1 MKRVI
6 SLLVL
11 LALALTLCACGSA
24 PAKESEKP
32 ANMQSSLPGTSSAA
46 EEPEESAEPAAEGDS
61 AAEEAVLAARKLKDR
76 PVSEL
81 FAVIGEPV
89 SEDAA
94 PSCMGPGEDVNL
106 SYDGFTVYTYKDGDS
121 QIVVDAEVSK

>member
-6 SLLVL
+6 CLLLCL
-11 LALALTLCACGSA
+11 LAVLALCACGS
-24 PAKESEKP
+24 AKESEKP
-32 ANMQSSLPGTSSAA
+32 ADMQSSLPSTAA
-46 EEPEESAEPAAEGDS
+46 VEEEATESAEPVSDEAA
-61 AAEEAVLAARKLKDR
+61 AAREAVQKALKLKNR

-81 FAVIGEPV
+81 YDAIGEPE

-106 SYDGFTVYTYKDGDS
+106 YCDGFTVYTYKEGNE
-121 QIVVDAEVSK
+121 QTVVDAEINP

>member
-81 FAVIGEPV
+81 FAVIG
-89 SEDAA
+89 
-94 PSCMGPGEDVNL
+94 
-106 SYDGFTVYTYKDGDS
+106 
-121 QIVVDAEVSK
+121 

>member
-6 SLLVL
+6 CLLLCLLIVL
-11 LALALTLCACGSA
+11 ALCACGS
-24 PAKESEKP
+24 AKESEKP
-32 ANMQSSLPGTSSAA
+32 ADMQSSLPVTAAA
-46 EEPEESAEPAAEGDS
+46 EEEPAESEAPVSDE
-61 AAEEAVLAARKLKDR
+61 AAAAQEAVQKALKLKNR

-81 FAVIGEPV
+81 YDAIGEPE

-106 SYDGFTVYTYKDGDS
+106 YYDGFTVYTYKEGNE
-121 QIVVDAEVSK
+121 QTVVDAEVNK